1 MIPMIFCRKKHPIN
15 LVLLGLFTVCI
26 SLSVGL
32 ACLSR
37 NASAHKHSFIL
48 TPNKLVDPA
57 CVIEEIRSSSAL
69 SSSPPYSS
77 SSSSRSSGWV
87 IVIDG
92 RREIDHHNCR
102 AHDALPYGFCRFCS
116 RWARRGRWCTAAWR
130 RWCSP
135 VSSSTT
141 PTTSSSATPT
151 TGTCPRPSSS
161 TSTSSTSSSPSSPC
175 SKAATDETCSI
186 WRLHTN
192 ALGPVLC
199 SLDYYFYLD
208 YRMQVCN

>member
-116 RWARRGRWCTAAWR
+116 RW
-130 RWCSP
+130 CSP

-151 TGTCPRPSSS
+151 TGTCPRPSST
-161 TSTSSTSSSPSSPC
+161 TSTSSTSSSPSS
-175 SKAATDETCSI
+175 TCSI
-186 WRLHTN
+186 WQLHTN
-192 ALGPVLC
+192 ALGPLRPVLC